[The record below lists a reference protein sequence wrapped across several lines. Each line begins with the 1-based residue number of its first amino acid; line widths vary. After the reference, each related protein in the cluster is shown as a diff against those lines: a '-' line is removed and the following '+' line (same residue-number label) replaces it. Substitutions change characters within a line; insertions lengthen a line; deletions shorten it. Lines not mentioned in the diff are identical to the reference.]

1 MERRSP
7 TQNELSMIKYLI
19 SKSNVSFSD
28 TELDGLEVEPMD
40 DGGMG
45 SLLLFLKEKNNRV
58 RLIKEFQ
65 EIIFNDE
72 NASEVLSELA
82 HDLDFYQ
89 PDEELRKESN
99 SYYGDEKLEREIE
112 EALKKSVTS

>member
-1 MERRSP
+1 ME
-7 TQNELSMIKYLI
+7 I
-19 SKSNVSFSD
+19 
-28 TELDGLEVEPMD
+28 
-40 DGGMG
+40 
-45 SLLLFLKEKNNRV
+45 LKKIIREKNNRV

-82 HDLDFYQ
+82 YDLDFYQ

>member
-1 MERRSP
+1 MNYYLMLGKNFDILSITSKIRNFTIIFSKME
-7 TQNELSMIKYLI
+7 I
-19 SKSNVSFSD
+19 
-28 TELDGLEVEPMD
+28 
-40 DGGMG
+40 
-45 SLLLFLKEKNNRV
+45 LKKIIREKNNRV

-82 HDLDFYQ
+82 YDLDFYQ